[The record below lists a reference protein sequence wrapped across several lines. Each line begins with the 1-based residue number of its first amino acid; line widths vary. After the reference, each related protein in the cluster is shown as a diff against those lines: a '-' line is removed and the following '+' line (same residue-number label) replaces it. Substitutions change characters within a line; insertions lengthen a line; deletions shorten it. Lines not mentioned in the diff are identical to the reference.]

1 MKKEK
6 AIVLPLYMTE
16 KERQIKEREVIR
28 KIYEILKK

>member
-6 AIVLPLYMTE
+6 AIVLTLYMTE